1 MFIKRFHLLFI
12 LLLFQLLI
20 KCFSKPI
27 ETNVININNNVINT
41 QLEDNNWLKRLIIN
55 FLGYGLVLI
64 PIALIVFL
72 VKNDLCLKS
81 GIYLYLYC
89 FHYLLF

>member
-1 MFIKRFHLLFI
+1 MFTKRFLLFI

-27 ETNVININNNVINT
+27 ETSVVSINNNVINT
-41 QLEDNNWLKRLIIN
+41 QLEDDNWFIRLITN
-55 FLGYGLVLI
+55 LLGYGLVLV
-64 PIALIVFL
+64 PIALIIFL
-72 VKNDLCLKS
+72 VKNDLCFKS
-81 GIYLYLYC
+81 GIYLYC